1 MNIAIVS
8 GSLHPRS
15 RSFVLARHCQ
25 EALSSRSADADLIDL
40 RDYQLPLHTGTGDC
54 KTPDVLALSERMQA
68 VGSVFNILSSPRL
81 SINSLFVQVPPRFP
95 VCVRRLNKCTCTR
108 ASLTPRVWWADAGR
122 GRHRVG

>member
-1 MNIAIVS
+1 MLFK
-8 GSLHPRS
+8 G
-15 RSFVLARHCQ
+15 
-25 EALSSRSADADLIDL
+25 ADGVPYEV
-40 RDYQLPLHTGTGDC
+40 RG
-54 KTPDVLALSERMQA
+54 E

-122 GRHRVG
+122 WRHRVG